1 MAGSARYTAVL
12 DACVLYPAP
21 VRDILLSLAHQGLYH
36 ARWSASIQDE
46 WIRNLLI
53 NRPDLKPEQ
62 LRITADKMSR
72 AVPDAMI
79 QGYEPMIS
87 TVDLPDSEDRHVVAA
102 ALIGHADAIVTFN
115 LKDFPRA
122 ALDPLGLEAQHPDD
136 FIVNQL
142 HLNLP
147 EALKAIKA
155 MRARL
160 HHPPQTITQLLATLQ
175 RCGLPQTTSM
185 LTEYAELL

>member
-160 HHPPQTITQLLATLQ
+160 QHPPQTITQLLATLQ